1 MRPALQAGRFL
12 SSGCHKSP
20 LTPQLHGPVRGMA
33 RGSTGHGNVLPWH
46 CRTSCAH
53 GSGGDG
59 APCGCRWRSRASLL
73 RPAVQLSPIWQGL
86 YGGVHLG
93 WGWSGDADGV
103 VGGGQVGYN
112 WQSRQFVYGIEGDIS
127 AADIGI
133 SETFVVPGAV
143 LTASASI
150 DWITTLRGRF
160 GILLKPNLLLY
171 GTAGLAIVH
180 AEANGSVNGFVLEQT
195 TATGTGLVHGIG
207 IESMLT
213 DRMSNTWASAS
224 PTGSAISGSYA
235 PA

>member
-1 MRPALQAGRFL
+1 MQAGRFR
-12 SSGCHKSP
+12 SNGRHKSP
-20 LTPQLHGPVRGMA
+20 LTPQLHGPVRGMSREGA
-33 RGSTGHGNVLPWH
+33 LGHGNVLPRH

-103 VGGGQVGYN
+103 VGGGQLGYN
-112 WQSRQFVYGIEGDIS
+112 WQSRQFVYGLEADIS

-133 SETFVVPGAV
+133 SEAFVVPGAV
-143 LTASASI
+143 LSASASI
-150 DWITTLRGRF
+150 DWLANFRGRL
-160 GILLKPNLLLY
+160 GVLVQPNLLVY
-171 GTAGLAIVH
+171 GTAGLAVVH
-180 AEANGSVNGFVLEQT
+180 AQAHGSVTTFGFGQIS
-195 TATGTGLVHGIG
+195 ASASDTGTGLVYGMRACGPRECPCAWSI
-207 IESMLT
+207 
-213 DRMSNTWASAS
+213 WASAS
-224 PTGSAISGSYA
+224 SVISVSYA